1 MNISDLCKELN
12 NWFEVDREFGKYEI
26 KDGTIII
33 DSLQKGQF
41 FRIVGSIFNDG
52 VYEYPANDLKD
63 EEFEGAIWP
72 MAIPTEISNLLER
85 INTWVDNNMSV
96 LDSPYQSE
104 SFGGY
109 SYSKASGNAS
119 NGDGNITWQSHFANE
134 LNQWRKIRP

>member
-72 MAIPTEISNLLER
+72 MAIPMEISNLLER

-109 SYSKASGNAS
+109 SYSKASGNAG

>member
-52 VYEYPANDLKD
+52 VYEYPTNDLKD
-63 EEFEGAIWP
+63 EEFKGAIWP

-85 INTWVDNNMSV
+85 INTWVDDNMGV

-134 LNQWRKIRP
+134 LNRWRKIRP